1 MRLLTHNTLKNNTAE
16 AKGKGF
22 PLRITASEVKVQE
35 SSGNNEGVL
44 MMDDERQVAFVK
56 GVLSMLDWPALVQ
69 VRFVYTRLGW
79 NSQEQKKERDVGYC
93 W

>member
-35 SSGNNEGVL
+35 SSGNGAL
-44 MMDDERQVAFVK
+44 MMDNERRIAFVK
-56 GVLSMLDWPALVQ
+56 GVLAMLDWPALVQ
-69 VRFVYTRLGW
+69 VRI
-79 NSQEQKKERDVGYC
+79 E
-93 W
+93 